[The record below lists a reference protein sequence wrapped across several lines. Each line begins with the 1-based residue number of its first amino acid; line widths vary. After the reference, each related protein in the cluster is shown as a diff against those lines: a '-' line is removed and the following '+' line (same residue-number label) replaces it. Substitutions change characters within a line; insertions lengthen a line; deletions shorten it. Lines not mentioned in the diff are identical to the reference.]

1 MAMITGRRT
10 TPVLITYI
18 LSLLISS
25 SNAFHTPSSLR
36 TTATQLRMSSS
47 TDIYLTPKLA
57 ELCKTFSSVRNV
69 KMRYMYLLEVA
80 KQVPDAPEEIHIPEN
95 KVPGCLSTVYIDCEV
110 AKDEERGDVIN
121 YIGWSDGLLTKG
133 MMSVL
138 VQGLS
143 GHTVNEIEQVQP
155 EFIKL
160 SKIDQALT
168 PGRNNGYLNM
178 LATMKRKAREAI
190 GSGDTADDD
199 ENNLMDNSDQH
210 AGHAG
215 SKGWEES
222 GESHFQLEIT
232 SGEFEGVRLVKRHQ
246 MVYGALGDVMSKI
259 HALQISA
266 KAPSEV

>member
-1 MAMITGRRT
+1 MAMTTGRRT

-18 LSLLISS
+18 LSLLITS

-110 AKDEERGDVIN
+110 AKDEEKGDVIN

-190 GSGDTADDD
+190 GSGDTAAADDD
-199 ENNLMDNSDQH
+199 NDEN
-210 AGHAG
+210 
-215 SKGWEES
+215 
-222 GESHFQLEIT
+222 
-232 SGEFEGVRLVKRHQ
+232 
-246 MVYGALGDVMSKI
+246 
-259 HALQISA
+259 
-266 KAPSEV
+266 